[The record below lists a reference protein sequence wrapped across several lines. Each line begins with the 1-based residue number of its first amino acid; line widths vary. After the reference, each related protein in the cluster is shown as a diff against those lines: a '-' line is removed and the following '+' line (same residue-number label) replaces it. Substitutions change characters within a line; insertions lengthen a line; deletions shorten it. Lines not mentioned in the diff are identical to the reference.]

1 MVASFLFDAAADST
15 ANLDS
20 LLAASEEDPLSSPP
34 LLSYGDG
41 HRECRDYGLK
51 GMRVSYSEAV
61 DLKKKKKKRIIKEE
75 EGSSCLDDD
84 DDDDGDAD
92 AAGAW
97 RVKQVQG
104 KKLDYQEILN
114 AWSDNQEVL
123 KENTLGFKLGS
134 KSSFQSL

>member
-1 MVASFLFDAAADST
+1 MGL
-15 ANLDS
+15 
-20 LLAASEEDPLSSPP
+20 
-34 LLSYGDG
+34 YGWRWG
-41 HRECRDYGLK
+41 VKK

-61 DLKKKKKKRIIKEE
+61 DLKRKKKKKRIIEEE
-75 EGSSCLDDD
+75 EGGSCLDDD

-123 KENTLGFKLGS
+123 KENTLGFKLGL

>member
-1 MVASFLFDAAADST
+1 MALYGWRWGDAI
-15 ANLDS
+15 
-20 LLAASEEDPLSSPP
+20 EE
-34 LLSYGDG
+34 
-41 HRECRDYGLK
+41 RW
-51 GMRVSYSEAV
+51 VSYSEAV

-75 EGSSCLDDD
+75 EGSSCLDD